1 MIIIP
6 VAIDEDFVSI
16 LRPLTVGDEQI
27 LSDVFISKQPHLRD
41 LLSWQKWEGF
51 SFFPILSKSHISL
64 ESSKFKSSKIFTVIK
79 LSAIQAQEKN
89 CFTNVNKTM

>member
-41 LLSWQKWEGF
+41 LLS
-51 SFFPILSKSHISL
+51 
-64 ESSKFKSSKIFTVIK
+64 
-79 LSAIQAQEKN
+79 
-89 CFTNVNKTM
+89 